1 MPDSSVFTYHA
12 RALEESMTAVLTC
25 PPTGPSSNISFTREI
40 LSATMSVLKRTG
52 AESVPDTD
60 GKAGGFI
67 HSHVFLLSRPGSPAP
82 LPEQR
87 PASIHEPSLNLFDL
101 PPADQTLRL
110 IHGYFD
116 NTGLLFPYIHRERF
130 IREYKE
136 LASANF
142 RNVRKSWL
150 GVLNIILALSINVRY
165 PSELSQQ
172 QRMAESK
179 VFFLRAMALCEGQI
193 RFPASLEIGSFKLAP
208 CPCRR
213 YAITDVKPLLT
224 LVQFLLLVSHYLQGT
239 ESSIQT
245 WNFHGLAVKAAYRLG
260 LHSKHALDQY
270 GPLEREMRLR
280 TWHTCVLLDRYVCLH
295 P

>member
-1 MPDSSVFTYHA
+1 
-12 RALEESMTAVLTC
+12 MTVLTC
-25 PPTGPSSNISFTREI
+25 GYLTGPSSNISFTRDI
-40 LSATMSVLKRTG
+40 ISATMAVLKRSG
-52 AESVPDTD
+52 VESVPDVDTD
-60 GKAGGFI
+60 GKVGGFI
-67 HSHVFLLSRPGSPAP
+67 HSHVFLLSRPGSPVP
-82 LPEQR
+82 SPEQR
-87 PASIHEPSLNLFDL
+87 SGTIREPSLNLYEL

-110 IHGYFD
+110 IRGYFD

-130 IREYKE
+130 IQEYRQ
-136 LASANF
+136 LAHANL

-150 GVLNIILALSINVRY
+150 GVLNMILALSINVRY

-172 QRMAESK
+172 QRTAESK

-193 RFPASLEIGSFKLAP
+193 RSTASLEIGGL
-208 CPCRR
+208 
-213 YAITDVKPLLT
+213 KPALSRSLLVHGH
-224 LVQFLLLVSHYLQGT
+224 LLLGVVQFLLLVSHYLQGT

-280 TWHTCVLLDRYVCLH
+280 TWHTCILLDRCVAY